1 MPDRVKVL
9 FAGACAVA
17 SLASTLAALPAL
29 AQKATPAI
37 TAAVADKSR
46 PEADT
51 KRDAD
56 RKPAEVIAF
65 AGVKPGMSV
74 EELFPGGGYYT
85 RILSKVVGPKGKMF
99 LVTPAEMKDR
109 ARPAPAGQTP
119 PPTPGQAADALAKEV
134 GNATVVWQ
142 PADSPVTPE
151 KVDVVWTTENY
162 HDYRNSGFGGV
173 DMAKFNK
180 AVFDSLKPGGVYII
194 NDYET
199 VAGDGATKTS
209 TLHRIESAT
218 VKKEVE
224 AAGFK
229 FDGQSDLLKNPA
241 DDHTKA
247 IFDPSVRGHADQY
260 VLKFV
265 KPK

>member
-9 FAGACAVA
+9 FVGACAAA
-17 SLASTLAALPAL
+17 SLASTLVALPAL
-29 AQKATPAI
+29 AQKPSAAV
-37 TAAVADKSR
+37 TAAVADKGR

-56 RKPAEVIAF
+56 RKPAEIVAF
-65 AGVKPGMSV
+65 AGVKPGQSV

-99 LVTPAEMKDR
+99 LVSPSEMKDR
-109 ARPAPAGQTP
+109 GRPGGPTTGQTS
-119 PPTPGQAADALAKEV
+119 DKLAMEV

-142 PADSPVTPE
+142 PADSPLAPE
-151 KVDVVWTTENY
+151 KVDVVWSTDNY
-162 HDYRNSGFGGV
+162 HDYRNPGFGGV

-194 NDYET
+194 EDYE
-199 VAGDGATKTS
+199 AAPGDGATKTN

-229 FDGQSDLLKNPA
+229 FDGQSDVLKNPM

-247 IFDPSVRGHADQY
+247 IFDPAVRGHADQY
-260 VLKFV
+260 VLKFS

>member
-1 MPDRVKVL
+1 MAAKASIL
-9 FAGACAVA
+9 FASV
-17 SLASTLAALPAL
+17 SLALGFAALPAF
-29 AQKATPAI
+29 AQKPSAAI
-37 TAAVADKSR
+37 TAAVADKGR

-56 RKPAEVIAF
+56 RKPAEIVAF

-99 LVTPAEMKDR
+99 LVTPEQMKDR
-109 ARPAPAGQTP
+109 GRPGQPTAGQTSDKL
-119 PPTPGQAADALAKEV
+119 AAEV

-142 PADSPVTPE
+142 PADNPVTPE
-151 KVDVVWTTENY
+151 KVDVAWSTDNY
-162 HDYRNSGFGGV
+162 HDYRNPGFGGV

-194 NDYET
+194 EDYEAAPG
-199 VAGDGATKTS
+199 AGASHTGD
-209 TLHRIESAT
+209 LHRIESST

-229 FDGQSDLLKNPA
+229 FEGQSDVLKNPM
-241 DDHTKA
+241 DDHTLA
-247 IFDPSVRGHADQY
+247 IFNPMIRGHADQY
-260 VLKFV
+260 VLKFR
-265 KPK
+265 KPR

>member
-1 MPDRVKVL
+1 MAHRATPPVSGVVPSL
-9 FAGACAVA
+9 FAGV
-17 SLASTLAALPAL
+17 LAAGLVALPAF
-29 AQKATPAI
+29 AQKPTPAV
-37 TAAVADKSR
+37 TAAVADKGR

-65 AGVKPGMSV
+65 AGVKPGMTV

-85 RILSKVVGPKGKMF
+85 RILSKVVGPKGKLY
-99 LVTPAEMKDR
+99 LVTPGAMQNR
-109 ARPAPAGQTP
+109 AGPGGGKTAGEVSE
-119 PPTPGQAADALAKEV
+119 ALAKEV
-134 GNATVVWQ
+134 GNATPVWEAGDT
-142 PADSPVTPE
+142 PKGPE
-151 KVDVVWTTENY
+151 KVDVVWSTDNY
-162 HDYRNSGFGGV
+162 HDYRNPGFGSV

-194 NDYET
+194 EDYEAAPG
-199 VAGDGATKTS
+199 AGASETN

-229 FDGQSDLLKNPA
+229 FVSQSDVLKNPA
-241 DDHTKA
+241 DDHTLR
-247 IFDPSVRGHADQY
+247 IFDPKIRGHADQY
-260 VLKFV
+260 VLKFT

>member
-9 FAGACAVA
+9 FVGACAAA
-17 SLASTLAALPAL
+17 SLAALPAL
-29 AQKATPAI
+29 AQKPSAAV
-37 TAAVADKSR
+37 TAAVADKGR

-56 RKPAEVIAF
+56 RKPAEIVAF
-65 AGVKPGMSV
+65 AGVKPGQSV

-85 RILSKVVGPKGKMF
+85 RILAKTVGPKGKVF
-99 LVTPAEMKDR
+99 LVSPAEMKDR
-109 ARPAPAGQTP
+109 GRPGG
-119 PPTPGQAADALAKEV
+119 PTTGASSDALAKEV

-142 PADSPVTPE
+142 PADSPMAPE
-151 KVDVVWTTENY
+151 KVDVVWSTDNY
-162 HDYRNSGFGGV
+162 HDYRNPGFGGV

-194 NDYET
+194 EDYEA
-199 VAGDGATKTS
+199 VAGDGATKTNS
-209 TLHRIESAT
+209 LHRIESAQ

-229 FDGQSDLLKNPA
+229 FDSQSDVLKNPM

-247 IFDPSVRGHADQY
+247 IFDPAVRGHADQY
-260 VLKFV
+260 VLKFS

>member
-1 MPDRVKVL
+1 MASRATTV
-9 FAGACAVA
+9 FAGILVA
-17 SLASTLAALPAL
+17 GLAALPAL
-29 AQKATPAI
+29 AQKPTPAI
-37 TAAVADKSR
+37 TAAVADKGR

-56 RKPAEVIAF
+56 RKPAEIVAF
-65 AGVKPGMSV
+65 AGIKPGMSV

-85 RILSKVVGPKGKMF
+85 RILSKTVGAKGKLF
-99 LVTPAEMKDR
+99 LLTPAEMKDR
-109 ARPAPAGQTP
+109 SRPAPAGQP
-119 PPTPGQAADALAKEV
+119 APPTPGQAADTLAKEV

-142 PADSPVTPE
+142 PADSPMSPE
-151 KVDVVWTTENY
+151 KVDVVWCTDNY
-162 HDYRNSGFGGV
+162 HDYRNPGFGGV

-180 AVFDSLKPGGVYII
+180 AIFDSLKPGGVFII
-194 NDYET
+194 EDYEAA
-199 VAGDGATKTS
+199 AGAGASHTND
-209 TLHRIESAT
+209 LHRIESAQ

-229 FDGQSDLLKNPA
+229 FDGQSDALKNPM

-247 IFDPSVRGHADQY
+247 IFDPAVRGHADQY

>member
-9 FAGACAVA
+9 FVGACAAA
-17 SLASTLAALPAL
+17 SLIALPAL
-29 AQKATPAI
+29 AQKPTAAI

-56 RKPAEVIAF
+56 RKPAEIVAF

-74 EELFPGGGYYT
+74 EELFPGGGYFT

-99 LVTPAEMKDR
+99 LVTPSQMKDR
-109 ARPAPAGQTP
+109 GRPGQPTAGQTSDKL
-119 PPTPGQAADALAKEV
+119 AAEV

-142 PADSPVTPE
+142 PADDPVTPE
-151 KVDVVWTTENY
+151 KVDVAWSTDNY
-162 HDYRNSGFGGV
+162 HDYRNPGFGGV

-194 NDYET
+194 EDYE
-199 VAGDGATKTS
+199 AAPGAGATHTND
-209 TLHRIESAT
+209 LHRIESSE

-229 FDGQSDLLKNPA
+229 FVAQSDVLKNPA
-241 DDHTKA
+241 DDHTLA
-247 IFDPSVRGHADQY
+247 IFNPMIRGHADQY
-260 VLKFV
+260 VLKFR
-265 KPK
+265 KP

>member
-1 MPDRVKVL
+1 MADRAPIVL
-9 FAGACAVA
+9 AGI
-17 SLASTLAALPAL
+17 LAAGLVALPAF
-29 AQKATPAI
+29 AQKPTPAI
-37 TAAVADKSR
+37 TAAVADKGR

-51 KRDAD
+51 MRDAD
-56 RKPAEVIAF
+56 RKPAEIVAF
-65 AGVKPGMSV
+65 AGVKPGQSV

-99 LVTPAEMKDR
+99 LVTPDQMKDR
-109 ARPAPAGQTP
+109 GRPGQPTSGQTS
-119 PPTPGQAADALAKEV
+119 DKLAMEV

-142 PADSPVTPE
+142 PADNPVTPE
-151 KVDVVWTTENY
+151 KVDVAWSTDNY
-162 HDYRNSGFGGV
+162 HDYRNPGFGGV

-194 NDYET
+194 EDYQ
-199 VAGDGATKTS
+199 AAPGDGAGKTNS
-209 TLHRIESAT
+209 LHRIESAT

-229 FDGQSDLLKNPA
+229 FEGQSDALKNPM

-247 IFDPSVRGHADQY
+247 IFDPAVRGHADQY

>member
-1 MPDRVKVL
+1 MAARAATPL
-9 FAGACAVA
+9 FAGLFAAGLV
-17 SLASTLAALPAL
+17 ALPAF
-29 AQKATPAI
+29 AQKPTPAI
-37 TAAVADKSR
+37 TAAVADKGR

-56 RKPAEVIAF
+56 RKPADIVAF
-65 AGVKPGMSV
+65 AGVKPGMTV

-99 LVTPAEMKDR
+99 LVTPAAMKDR
-109 ARPAPAGQTP
+109 AGPGGGPTAGQR
-119 PPTPGQAADALAKEV
+119 ADDLAKEV
-134 GNATVVWQ
+134 GNATTVWQ
-142 PADSPVTPE
+142 PADNPVTPE
-151 KVDVVWTTENY
+151 KVDVVWMTDNY
-162 HDYRNSGFGGV
+162 HDYRNPGFGGV

-180 AVFDSLKPGGVYII
+180 VVFDNLKPGGVYLIE
-194 NDYET
+194 DYEAAPG
-199 VAGDGATKTS
+199 AGASHTNDQ
-209 TLHRIESAT
+209 HRIESAQ

-229 FDGQSDLLKNPA
+229 FEGQSDVLKNPA
-241 DDHTKA
+241 DDHTLP
-247 IFDPSVRGHADQY
+247 IFNPMIRGHADQY

>member
-1 MPDRVKVL
+1 MADRVTIA
-9 FAGACAVA
+9 FAGILAA
-17 SLASTLAALPAL
+17 SLATTLAALPAL
-29 AQKATPAI
+29 AQKPTPAI

-46 PEADT
+46 PDADT

-85 RILSKVVGPKGKMF
+85 RILSTVVGTSGRMY
-99 LVTPAEMKDR
+99 LVTPEEMKDR
-109 ARPAPAGQTP
+109 GRPGQPTTGQTS
-119 PPTPGQAADALAKEV
+119 DALAKEV

-142 PADSPVTPE
+142 PANDPDTPQ
-151 KVDVVWTTENY
+151 KSDVAWSTDNY
-162 HDYRNSGFGGV
+162 HDYRNPSFGGV

-180 AVFDSLKPGGVYII
+180 AVFDSLKPGGVFII
-194 NDYET
+194 EDYE
-199 VAGDGATKTS
+199 AASGDGATKTN

-218 VKKEVE
+218 VRKEVE

-229 FDGQSDLLKNPA
+229 FDGKSDALKNPM

-247 IFDPSVRGHADQY
+247 IFDPAVRGHADQY
-260 VLKFV
+260 VLKFT

>member
-1 MPDRVKVL
+1 MADRAPSLFPVL
-9 FAGACAVA
+9 AVSVA
-17 SLASTLAALPAL
+17 VGLTALPAF
-29 AQKATPAI
+29 AQKPTAAV
-37 TAAVADKSR
+37 TAAVADKGR

-56 RKPAEVIAF
+56 RKPAEIVAF
-65 AGVKPGMSV
+65 AGVKPGQSV

-85 RILSKVVGPKGKMF
+85 RILSKVIGPRGKMF
-99 LVTPAEMKDR
+99 LVTPEQMKDR
-109 ARPAPAGQTP
+109 ARPAPPGQTP
-119 PPTPGQAADALAKEV
+119 APTPGQASDTLAKEV

-142 PADSPVTPE
+142 PADSPMAPE
-151 KVDVVWTTENY
+151 KVDVVWSTDNY
-162 HDYRNSGFGGV
+162 HDYRNPGFGGV

-194 NDYET
+194 EDYEAAPG
-199 VAGDGATKTS
+199 AGASHTND
-209 TLHRIESAT
+209 LHRIESAT

-224 AAGFK
+224 AAGFR
-229 FDGQSDLLKNPA
+229 FDSQSDALKNPM
-241 DDHTKA
+241 DDHTLA
-247 IFDPSVRGHADQY
+247 IFNPMVRGHADQY

>member
-1 MPDRVKVL
+1 MASRVTL
-9 FAGACAVA
+9 AVA
-17 SLASTLAALPAL
+17 GILAANLAALPAL
-29 AQKATPAI
+29 AQKPTPAI
-37 TAAVADKSR
+37 TAAVADKGR

-56 RKPAEVIAF
+56 RKPAEIVAF
-65 AGVKPGMSV
+65 AGVKPGQSV

-85 RILSKVVGPKGKMF
+85 RILSKTVGTKGKMF
-99 LVTPAEMKDR
+99 LVTPDQMKDR
-109 ARPAPAGQTP
+109 GRPGQPTSGQTS
-119 PPTPGQAADALAKEV
+119 DALAKEV

-142 PADSPVTPE
+142 PAENPLTPE
-151 KVDVVWTTENY
+151 KVDVAWSTDNY
-162 HDYRNSGFGGV
+162 HDYRNPGFGGV

-194 NDYET
+194 EDYEAA
-199 VAGDGATKTS
+199 AGAGATATNS
-209 TLHRIESAT
+209 LHRIESAT

-229 FDGQSDLLKNPA
+229 FDSQSDVLKNPM

-247 IFDPSVRGHADQY
+247 IFDPTIRGHADQY

>member
-1 MPDRVKVL
+1 MADRAPSLFPVL
-9 FAGACAVA
+9 AGVMAAGLV
-17 SLASTLAALPAL
+17 ALPAF
-29 AQKATPAI
+29 AQKPSAAV
-37 TAAVADKSR
+37 TAAVADKGR
-46 PEADT
+46 PDADT

-56 RKPAEVIAF
+56 RKPADIVAF
-65 AGVKPGMSV
+65 AGVKPGQSV

-85 RILSKVVGPKGKMF
+85 RILSKTVGPKGKMF
-99 LVTPAEMKDR
+99 LVTPAQMKDA
-109 ARPAPAGQTP
+109 ARPAPPGQTA
-119 PPTPGQAADALAKEV
+119 PPTPGQTSDALAKEV

-142 PADSPVTPE
+142 PADTPMAPE
-151 KVDVVWTTENY
+151 KVDVVWSTDNY
-162 HDYRNSGFGGV
+162 HDYRNAFFGGV

-180 AVFDSLKPGGVYII
+180 AVFDSLKPGGVFII
-194 NDYET
+194 EDYET
-199 VAGDGATKTS
+199 VAGDGASKTNS
-209 TLHRIESAT
+209 LHRVESAT

-229 FDGQSDLLKNPA
+229 FDSQSDALKNPM

-247 IFDPSVRGHADQY
+247 IFDPSIRGHADQY